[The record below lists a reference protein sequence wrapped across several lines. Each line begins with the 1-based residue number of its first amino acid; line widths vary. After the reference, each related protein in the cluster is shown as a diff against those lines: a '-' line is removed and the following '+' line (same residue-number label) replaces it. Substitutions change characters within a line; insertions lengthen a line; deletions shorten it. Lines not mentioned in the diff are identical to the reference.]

1 MHRIIQKAVKRRKAV
16 EAKMKILENNL
27 AITNRFWFDVFNSK
41 EKDQFGIPQPQGR
54 VQLSFELVPAE
65 AAEK

>member
-41 EKDQFGIPQPQGR
+41 EKD
-54 VQLSFELVPAE
+54 
-65 AAEK
+65 